1 MEHVSDHDLE
11 RYYLGMVPNGS
22 PEEGAIEEHLLW
34 CGECVARAAVSDR
47 YVDAIRA
54 AIISGNL
61 DLG

>member
-1 MEHVSDHDLE
+1 
-11 RYYLGMVPNGS
+11 MVPNGS
-22 PEEGAIEEHLLW
+22 PEEEGIEEHLLW
-34 CGECVARAAVSDR
+34 CRECVAHATVSDR